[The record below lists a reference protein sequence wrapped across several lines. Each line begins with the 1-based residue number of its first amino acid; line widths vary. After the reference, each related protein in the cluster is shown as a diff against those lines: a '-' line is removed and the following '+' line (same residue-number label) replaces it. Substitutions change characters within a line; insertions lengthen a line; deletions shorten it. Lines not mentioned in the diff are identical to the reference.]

1 MSENL
6 KHPLIS
12 SQSNPLTGKVTVPG
26 DKSIS
31 HRSLIFASQAIGTSK
46 ITGLL
51 EGEDVIATSK
61 ALRLMGVD
69 IKREENGNWIVKGVG
84 VGGLSEPEDVLDLG
98 NAGTGARL
106 LMGLVSPYN
115 FSTTFTGDASL
126 RSRPMLRVMKPLEEM
141 GVEFQAKTG
150 GRLPLTVIGNSDLI
164 PINYELPVA
173 SAQVKSAIL
182 LAGLNTRG
190 KTTVIEH
197 EATRDHT
204 ELMLKGFGAEVEVKE
219 LKDGGRKVTLT
230 GYPELKAMDI
240 IVPGDPSSAAFLV
253 VAALIIPGSDIT
265 IESVCVNPLRTG
277 LYDTLLEMGADME
290 FINKRVT
297 AGEQI
302 ADLRVK
308 YSKLKGVKVP
318 AARAPSMIDEYP
330 ILSIAASCADGKTTM
345 QGLEELRVKESD
357 RLQAILDGLK
367 LCGVECEAGEDWLAV
382 TGGKIN
388 GGKMIETHM
397 DHRIAMSFLV
407 AGIVAEN
414 PVSVDDGEMI
424 NTSFPGFMELV
435 NSMGG
440 QIKDK

>member
-1 MSENL
+1 MSEHQNQ
-6 KHPLIS
+6 PLTS
-12 SQSNPLTGKVTVPG
+12 SQSSPLTGTVTVPG

-51 EGEDVIATSK
+51 EGEDVIATSN

-69 IKREENGNWIVKGVG
+69 IKREDNGTWVVKGVG
-84 VGGLSEPEDVLDLG
+84 VGGLSEAEDVLDLG
-98 NAGTGARL
+98 NAGTGSRL

-141 GVEFQAKTG
+141 GVKFESKTG

-164 PINYELPVA
+164 PITYELPVA
-173 SAQVKSAIL
+173 SAQVKSAVL

-197 EATRDHT
+197 QATRDHT
-204 ELMLKGFGAEVEVKE
+204 ELMLKGFGAEVAVKE
-219 LKDGGRKVTLT
+219 LKDGGREVTIT
-230 GYPELKAMDI
+230 GYPELKAMDVV
-240 IVPGDPSSAAFLV
+240 VPGDPSSAAFLV
-253 VAALIIPGSDIT
+253 VAALIIPDSDIT
-265 IESVCVNPLRTG
+265 IENVCINPLRVG
-277 LYDTLLEMGADME
+277 LYDTLVEMGADIE
-290 FINKRVT
+290 FLNQRIC

-318 AARAPSMIDEYP
+318 AERAPSMIDEYP
-330 ILSIAASCADGKTTM
+330 VLSIAAACASGKTLM

-357 RLQAILDGLK
+357 RLQAVVDGLH
-367 LCGVECEAGEDWLAV
+367 LCGVTCEAGPDWLEV
-382 TGGKIN
+382 TGGKIA
-388 GGKMIETHM
+388 GGKIETHM

-407 AGIVAEN
+407 AGMVAQK
-414 PVSVDDGEMI
+414 PVTVDDGNMI
-424 NTSFPGFMELV
+424 NTSFPDFMGLM
-435 NSMGG
+435 NRIGG
-440 QIKDK
+440 KINER